1 MCVYC
6 YIKCLIRNGLEGK
19 LRVESGEEGYLEAQ
33 YSTLNSPTCYRT
45 FLQIE
50 HPFLENFFI
59 IVYFLFPATQARECF
74 FQSTSTQS
82 SLGDKNERATKS
94 KIEKVSI
101 K

>member
-1 MCVYC
+1 MKGSYEWQV
-6 YIKCLIRNGLEGK
+6 GWTEG
-19 LRVESGEEGYLEAQ
+19 GAQ
-33 YSTLNSPTCYRT
+33 YSTLILPTCYRT

-59 IVYFLFPATQARECF
+59 IVYFLFSATPARECF

-82 SLGDKNERATKS
+82 SLGDKNERATKR
-94 KIEKVSI
+94 KIAQVSI